1 VTERT
6 DPFNHKTLSAY
17 DKMGRLISQTDRNN
31 QTIIT
36 SYTASGKLN
45 TINYPN
51 DSISF
56 DYDSRDNL
64 VSMTDPLGTNSNSFN
79 ALNRLTEQTDPN
91 GFVVKYDYEQ
101 AGNLTQLTYPG
112 NKTVSY
118 TYDELNRV
126 DGITIDWLGVTATPV
141 YDNAGRLTDISHF
154 NGSSTAYRYDNADR
168 LTGIGHQ
175 ANGQSLVDTTYTLD
189 AGGNRTE
196 VISNKELIQ
205 PILIS
210 DVQSHSYNS
219 FKNRLA
225 QATIEG
231 TSVLFNYD
239 NEGQLQSKGSTGY
252 TFDSAHRLTG
262 VTNNSYQYDGVGNRL
277 IATRNGIVTQYI
289 YDAAGNLLAEANA
302 ADVIQRYYIYG
313 LGLMAMVDA
322 QTNQLYVYH
331 FDGTGHTVALTDST
345 QAVVNQYGYTPF
357 GKLMGKVEAVPQ
369 PFTYVGQYGVMTE
382 ADGIYYMRA
391 RYYDAGVMRFISE
404 DPIGM
409 AGGLNLYAY
418 VGGNP
423 VNAIDPSGKCP
434 WCIAAVVGGLA
445 GGVIDAGL
453 QLYQNDG
460 SINQLDWGSIGT
472 AALSGAALSALGP
485 TGTLLGR
492 GGARAS
498 SYGYSNSAGV
508 LNVGKTR
515 FGWGYRAADNSNVLR
530 GMVKGN
536 KFDVPGTAISP
547 LANPVRDGVIS
558 GTLGGV
564 ANRFITGK

>member
-31 QTIIT
+31 QTIT
-36 SYTASGKLN
+36 SDYTASGKIN
-45 TINYPN
+45 SINYPN
-51 DSISF
+51 DSVSF

-64 VSMTDPLGTNSNSFN
+64 VSMTDPLGTTSNSFN

-91 GFVVKYDYEQ
+91 GFVVKYDYDSVS
-101 AGNLTQLTYPG
+101 NLTQLTYPG

-210 DVQSHSYNS
+210 DVQSHDYNS
-219 FKNRLA
+219 FKNRLT

-252 TFDSAHRLTG
+252 TFDSAHRMTG
-262 VTNNSYQYDGVGNRL
+262 VANNSYQYDGVGNRL

-322 QTNQLYVYH
+322 QTGQLYVYH
-331 FDGTGHTVALTDST
+331 FDGTGHTVAMTNSA
-345 QAVVNQYGYTPF
+345 QAVVNKYGYTPF
-357 GKLMGKVEAVPQ
+357 GKLMGKVETVPQ

-404 DPIGM
+404 DPIGF

-418 VGGNP
+418 TGGNP
-423 VNAIDPSGKCP
+423 VNAIDPSGLDYLIANNGILTHYNDTGNMVGSYPYTTGQDGVTDASIP
-434 WCIAAVVGGLA
+434 WKGPIPPGTYSLNPKQISEGGFLRNLLADWGKYRVPITPDSTTNTFGRDGFFLHGGKKPGSAGCIDVGGGDKTLFP
-445 GGVIDAGL
+445 
-453 QLYQNDG
+453 QLLNHDG
-460 SINQLDWGSIGT
+460 AIPIT
-472 AALSGAALSALGP
+472 
-485 TGTLLGR
+485 
-492 GGARAS
+492 
-498 SYGYSNSAGV
+498 
-508 LNVGKTR
+508 
-515 FGWGYRAADNSNVLR
+515 
-530 GMVKGN
+530 VK
-536 KFDVPGTAISP
+536 P
-547 LANPVRDGVIS
+547 
-558 GTLGGV
+558 
-564 ANRFITGK
+564 